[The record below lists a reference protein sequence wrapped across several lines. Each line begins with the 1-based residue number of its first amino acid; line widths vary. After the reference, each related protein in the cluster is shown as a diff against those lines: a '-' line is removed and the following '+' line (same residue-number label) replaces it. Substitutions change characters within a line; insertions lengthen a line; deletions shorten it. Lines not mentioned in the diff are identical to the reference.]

1 MVSVTV
7 DIIFVNRMVLLVSIS
22 RKLKF
27 TMVQYLGKRMKGN
40 ISKSLE
46 KINDVY
52 YQCGMRVENSTCIEI

>member
-7 DIIFVNRMVLLVSIS
+7 DIIFVNRMALLVSIS

-27 TMVQYLGKRMKGN
+27 TMVLYLGKRMKGN